1 MCEGGTLRT
10 SEVSLLES
18 VELVSDQ
25 GHFGRSWNY
34 LDLIVEGG
42 GVGVTGAGAVDE
54 ELVVGRIAGSKQLE
68 LSPTCITEQCDCEY
82 KRILRIPI
90 LAVLT

>member
-10 SEVSLLES
+10 SGVSLLES

-42 GVGVTGAGAVDE
+42 GVGVTGVGAADE

-68 LSPTCITEQCDCEY
+68 LSPTSCH
-82 KRILRIPI
+82 RAMRLW
-90 LAVLT
+90 V